1 MNKIIATTALLLV
14 ASCGNGVRLAPVDY
28 ADAGTTAIA
37 IATPGL
43 IEGNPV
49 IASAGPAAPL
59 AALALKV
66 GVKQAFVAGG
76 MEVERANR
84 LVETGSAFGFCNNTA
99 LLLGANTGV
108 GLAVGAICAMIY
120 LDNGGQID
128 VHP

>member
-28 ADAGTTAIA
+28 ADAGTTGLAVA
-37 IATPGL
+37 SSTL

-49 IASAGPAAPL
+49 IASAGPAAPI
-59 AALALKV
+59 AALAIKI
-66 GVKQAFVAGG
+66 GVKQVFVAGG

-108 GLAVGAICAMIY
+108 GLALGAICAFAY
-120 LDNGGQID
+120 LNDA
-128 VHP
+128 